1 MCSQGDERHSS
12 TSVEESYT
20 TNSRMDYIPRTS
32 EVMHYSYML
41 AISQRDTGYYLD
53 YLPRQVLLSLFSE
66 YPLLQEHTKLSAVS
80 VQTCSHGDDVH
91 SSLATA
97 VSFMTSITDITTP

>member
-1 MCSQGDERHSS
+1 
-12 TSVEESYT
+12 
-20 TNSRMDYIPRTS
+20 MDYIPRTG
-32 EVMHYSYML
+32 EVMHYML
-41 AISQRDTGYYLD
+41 LSQRDTGYYLNH
-53 YLPRQVLLSLFSE
+53 LPLQVLLSLFSE

-97 VSFMTSITDITTP
+97 VSFMISITDTTTP